1 MLALSLSSIRHSHRA
16 TDETGTCGHTNMGGS
31 SSTAVCSVCQAVP
44 TSPCVLSCNHSF
56 CLKCLEGKVGGH
68 KKVILC
74 PVCNSPSEMPAG
86 GVRDLAEGHM
96 MCHVHGEERVI
107 FQCRQC
113 DQVICIRCK
122 LTRHEGHFTQDLSE
136 VAAEGKERIKKELPR
151 LRACIKN
158 MEQKVMILEEREKFV
173 RDKVSLSMHHASLQ
187 N

>member
-1 MLALSLSSIRHSHRA
+1 
-16 TDETGTCGHTNMGGS
+16 MGGS

-44 TSPCVLSCNHSF
+44 TSPCVLSCKHSF
-56 CLKCLEGKVGGH
+56 CLKCLEEKVGGH

-74 PVCNSPSEMPAG
+74 PVCNSSSEMPAG

-136 VAAEGKERIKKELPR
+136 VAAEGKEKIKKELPR

-173 RDKVSLSMHHASLQ
+173 RDKQRGHGRGHGTRMPGRVTEETQHLIQPAE
-187 N
+187 